1 MKMRILGLALI
12 AILLAGCGQQ
22 NSGQPSGAQDV
33 LNTMSQKNNIDAGR
47 RTAEKVRAIG
57 AQQQQNRKEAGVE

>member
-1 MKMRILGLALI
+1 MRIIGLALI
-12 AILLAGCGQQ
+12 AMLLAGCGQQ

-33 LNTMSQKNNIDAGR
+33 LNTMSQKNNIEAGK

-57 AQQQQNRKEAGVE
+57 AQEQQNRQEAGAE